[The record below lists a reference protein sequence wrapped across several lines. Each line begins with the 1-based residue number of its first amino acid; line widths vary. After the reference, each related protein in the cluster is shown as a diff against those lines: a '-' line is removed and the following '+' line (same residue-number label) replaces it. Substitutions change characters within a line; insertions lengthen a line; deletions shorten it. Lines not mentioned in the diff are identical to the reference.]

1 MSGGHPLHLVRR
13 FIRAL
18 WPGSPGTRDTAWVE
32 RLLEPG
38 ELALWRELPN
48 HDRRY
53 SIRVAKNVEAR
64 LVGTEYAGQSRWL
77 AAALLHDVGK
87 LDAGLGVVGRSVATV
102 MGAAAGSVRVDRWTS
117 ASGFRRRVACY
128 RQHDERGA
136 ERIRAAGG
144 RDEAVRWALV
154 HHHRDR
160 WPESGVPL
168 PVAEALE
175 AADNA

>member
-1 MSGGHPLHLVRR
+1 MSGAHPLHLVRR

-18 WPGSPGTRDTAWVE
+18 WPASPSAHDTAWVE
-32 RLLEPG
+32 SLLEPG
-38 ELALWRELPN
+38 ELALWRRLPN

-64 LVGTEYAGQSRWL
+64 LVGSEYAGQSCWL

-102 MGAAAGSVRVDRWTS
+102 VGAAAGGARLDRWTS
-117 ASGFRRRVACY
+117 VSGFRRRVAWY

-144 RDEAVRWALV
+144 RGEPARWALV

-168 PVAEALE
+168 EVAQVLE